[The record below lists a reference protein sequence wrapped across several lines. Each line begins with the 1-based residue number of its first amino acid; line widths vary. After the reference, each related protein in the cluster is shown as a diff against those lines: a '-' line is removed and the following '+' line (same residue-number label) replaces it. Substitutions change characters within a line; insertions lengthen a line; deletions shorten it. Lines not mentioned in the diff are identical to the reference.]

1 MSMRMEELKYRIKEH
16 EGFRDTVYYD
26 HLGFATVGWGHL
38 VTSEDRF
45 TSGVT
50 YPEAILEEVFEEDF
64 AKAKEGAD
72 ELCKDLSI
80 NYIARGV
87 IIEMCF
93 QLGKTGVSKFKK
105 MFEALQQQ
113 DYITASEEMLD
124 SKWSEQ
130 TPQRAKSLSYIM
142 RSSNK

>member
-1 MSMRMEELKYRIKEH
+1 MRMEELKYRIKEH

-26 HLGFATVGWGHL
+26 HLGHATVGWGHL
-38 VTSEDRF
+38 VTSDDNF

-50 YPEAILEEVFEEDF
+50 YPEELLEQVFEKDF

-113 DYITASEEMLD
+113 DYITASEEMLA

>member
-1 MSMRMEELKYRIKEH
+1 MSTRMEELKYRIKEH

-26 HLGFATVGWGHL
+26 HLGNATVGWGHL
-38 VTSEDRF
+38 VTSEDNF

-50 YPEAILEEVFEEDF
+50 YPEEVLEQVFEKDF

-72 ELCKDLSI
+72 ELCRDLSI

-105 MFEALQQQ
+105 MFTALQTE
-113 DYITASEEMLD
+113 DYTTASEEMLD
-124 SKWSEQ
+124 SKWFEQ
-130 TPQRAKSLSYIM
+130 TPVRAKSLSYIM
-142 RSSNK
+142 RSSHK